1 MSTKKATKRALL
13 TSILAIC
20 LCLVMLIGSTFAWF
34 TDTASTNVNKI
45 ESGTLKVALEMKNPE
60 YTEGNGKPEWISAE
74 GQTLQFLVEGKV
86 PAKNED
92 GTLATILWEPGCT
105 YELQP
110 VRVRN
115 DGNLAL
121 KYKVEITGIEANRTP
136 VEGQF
141 NLNDVI
147 EWTIVTGDDD
157 NNAAVDKD
165 NNVLPG
171 EYFLLPADTVSAPLT
186 IKGHM
191 KEEAGNDYQG
201 LSIQNVAITVY
212 ATQYTYESDSND
224 KWYDANAQ
232 YPDVAYVTVPAP
244 AEGDETNQLADA
256 LISAATA
263 DEAKDKIAAKLD
275 AGTYTL
281 TDRESETRDK
291 TKDKEIALIGAGAE
305 NTTFSVE
312 KENVSNENN
321 GTYCFDGTKSVVLK
335 DMTIRFNSGDYRG
348 FNRVGNIRIEN
359 CTIVGMA
366 SEWATGNVEF
376 SNCKFVFPEDTN
388 EWNNYTYNL
397 WTRTGSSFTFNNCT
411 FTSENG
417 KFINVYREGN
427 DGVVDVT
434 LNKCK
439 FINNGNAKKAAVLV
453 KGAKAWNVTITDCK
467 LEGNFDE
474 FDKDDGSSYDANG
487 LWLIENAAVGN
498 KITVNGTVVFS
509 K

>member
-136 VEGQF
+136 VEDQF

-147 EWTIVTGDDD
+147 EWTIVTGEGND
-157 NNAAVDKD
+157 AVDKD
-165 NNVLPG
+165 NHVLPG

-232 YPDVAYVTVPAP
+232 YPDVTYVTVPAP

-256 LISAATA
+256 LISAAMA
-263 DEAKDKIAAKLD
+263 DEAKNKIAAKLD

-281 TDRESETRDK
+281 TDKEGESKAATAG
-291 TKDKEIALIGAGAE
+291 KEIALVGAGRE
-305 NTTFSVE
+305 NTTFTE
-312 KENVSNENN
+312 KKPNVNGEAN
-321 GTYCFDGTKSVVLK
+321 GTYCFDGAKSVVFK
-335 DMTIRFNSGDYRG
+335 DMTIEFAANTDYQGFVRAGNVRF
-348 FNRVGNIRIEN
+348 EN
-359 CTIVGMA
+359 CTIKGMGA
-366 SEWATGNVEF
+366 HWGSGDIVFEK
-376 SNCKFVFPEDTN
+376 CDFVFAEGAN
-388 EWNNYTYNL
+388 EWTNSL
-397 WTRTGSSFTFNNCT
+397 WTYAGSSFTFNNCT

-417 KFINVYREGN
+417 KFINVYREGTDN
-427 DGVVDVT
+427 NAVDVT
-434 LNKCK
+434 LNDCK
-439 FINNGNAKKAAVLV
+439 FINNATEAKKAAVNI
-453 KGAKAWNVTITDCK
+453 KSQCAWNVTINNCTAQGK
-467 LEGNFDE
+467 FPTAN
-474 FDKDDGSSYDANG
+474 NG
-487 LWLIENAAVGN
+487 LWQSQPDNNLPIATAN
-498 KITVNGTVVFS
+498 KVTVDGTQVYPTNP
-509 K
+509 

>member
-45 ESGTLKVALEMKNPE
+45 ESGTLKVALEMKNPA

-74 GQTLQFLVEGKV
+74 GQTLQFLVNGEV

-92 GTLATILWEPGCT
+92 GTLATTILWEPGCT
-105 YELQP
+105 YQLQP

-136 VEGQF
+136 VEGEF

-147 EWTIVTGDDD
+147 EWTIVTGDN

-165 NNVLPG
+165 DNVLPG
-171 EYFLLPADTVSAPLT
+171 EYFLLPAGTVSAPLT

-191 KEEAGNDYQG
+191 KEEAGNGYQG
-201 LSIQNVAITVY
+201 LSIENVAITVY
-212 ATQYTYESDSND
+212 ATQYTYESDSYD

-263 DEAKDKIAAKLD
+263 EEAKDKIAAKLD

-281 TDRESETRDK
+281 IDKESETK
-291 TKDKEIALIGAGAE
+291 AATKDKEIALIGAGAE
-305 NTTFSVE
+305 NTSFTAIKPTDVKGE
-312 KENVSNENN
+312 GN
-321 GTYCFDGTKSVVLK
+321 GIYCFDGAKSVTFK
-335 DMTIRFNSGDYRG
+335 DMTIEFLAGRNYQG
-348 FNRVGNIRIEN
+348 VIRAGSLYFEN
-359 CTIVGMA
+359 CTIKGLGSYWGAGAVVFKNCTF
-366 SEWATGNVEF
+366 ENTG
-376 SNCKFVFPEDTN
+376 D
-388 EWNNYTYNL
+388 YNL
-397 WTRTGSSFTFNNCT
+397 WTYAGAEFTFDNCT
-411 FTSENG
+411 FNSDVG
-417 KFINVYREGN
+417 KFVNAYKEQK
-427 DGVVDVT
+427 VDST
-434 LNKCK
+434 LNFVKCNFNYTGEGTASK
-439 FINNGNAKKAAVLV
+439 PAVCLKSTANMV
-453 KGAKAWNVTITDCK
+453 WNVTFTDCT
-467 LEGNFDE
+467 
-474 FDKDDGSSYDANG
+474 SS
-487 LWLIENAAVGN
+487 AAVDSTTNSNFYSIESGMN
-498 KITVNGTVVFS
+498 TATTVTINGTVVWENGA
-509 K
+509 KK